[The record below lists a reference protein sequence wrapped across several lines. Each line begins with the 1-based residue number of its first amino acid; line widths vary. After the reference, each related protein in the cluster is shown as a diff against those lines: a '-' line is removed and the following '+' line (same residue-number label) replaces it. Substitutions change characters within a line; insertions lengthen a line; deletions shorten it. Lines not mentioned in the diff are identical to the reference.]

1 MNGNRPSDVESTHA
15 QNTLA
20 VHVLVFK
27 ASQRNWAGYNRY
39 LAECIAEFVRL
50 FLEVNQ
56 VETDIYCSTI
66 SPVSPKLATDPDM
79 TIASNLQAVKS

>member
-1 MNGNRPSDVESTHA
+1 MNGNTQSDMEFTHA
-15 QNTLA
+15 KNTLA
-20 VHVLVFK
+20 VHVLVFR

-39 LAECIAEFVRL
+39 LAECISEFVRL
-50 FLEVNQ
+50 FLEVNE

-66 SPVSPKLATDPDM
+66 SPLSLKLATNPGM